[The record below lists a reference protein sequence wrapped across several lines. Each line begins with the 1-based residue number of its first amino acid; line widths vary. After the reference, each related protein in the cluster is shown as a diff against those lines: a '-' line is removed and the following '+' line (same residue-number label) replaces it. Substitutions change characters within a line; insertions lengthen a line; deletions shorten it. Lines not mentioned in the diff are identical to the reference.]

1 MALPVLLS
9 SSLSSVAYRWPLRV
23 SRVDDDMNDMG
34 YGSHGILWYF
44 MMFRYFDLETRPH
57 EARMLHLS
65 LSVLRMQML
74 PIDIDACTEEEA
86 FQADPAKGWFNLQ
99 QNGQTI
105 RSSMKFSQAIKVHM
119 ESKGQFFNY
128 LRPAVDRLAGW
139 CFP

>member
-1 MALPVLLS
+1 MALPVLPS

-34 YGSHGILWYF
+34 YGSCGILWYF
-44 MMFRYFDLETRPH
+44 MMFRYFDLKTRPH

-86 FQADPAKGWFNLQ
+86 FQADPAKGWSNLQ
-99 QNGQTI
+99 QNRANHQKFDELFAGHQGAHGI
-105 RSSMKFSQAIKVHM
+105 QGPVLQLPEASS
-119 ESKGQFFNY
+119 
-128 LRPAVDRLAGW
+128 
-139 CFP
+139 